1 MMQQSPAKGVT
12 DGEAE
17 VKAGS
22 AASSDGSRL
31 PRSKDNRA

>member
-1 MMQQSPAKGVT
+1 MMKQSPVKGVT

-17 VKAGS
+17 AEAGL
-22 AASSDGSRL
+22 AASFDGSRL